1 MTKHKEKLM
10 NDKTFLNLD
19 LSDPLNKKMYEEKVK
34 ETVEDLT
41 AMFHRPP
48 SAKELLEAL
57 GIDVNQTS
65 MKNIIV
71 SFASGYLEREACE
84 QTTDLE
90 KKSQCLLEQIKND
103 SLIKSCRN
111 ILGGEACV
119 GVGYDLHGEFTPNG
133 TSRGA
138 TAAAT
143 FSVRF

>member
-1 MTKHKEKLM
+1 M

-41 AMFHRPP
+41 AILHRKPKP
-48 SAKELLEAL
+48 EELLEAL
-57 GIDVNQTS
+57 GIDENKINV
-65 MKNIIV
+65 KNIIV

-84 QTTDLE
+84 QATDLNQ
-90 KKSQCLLEQIKND
+90 KSQCLLEQIKND

-111 ILGGEACV
+111 ILGGEACI
-119 GVGYDLHGEFTPNG
+119 GAGYDLHGEFTPNAP
-133 TSRGA
+133 SKGA
-138 TAAAT
+138 TASAT